1 MRKEGMLLDIEEENR
16 IRAEEVRSK
25 LLMSLEKWGEDE
37 DPDPPD
43 PPVPPSADSD

>member
-37 DPDPPD
+37 NPD